1 MEPSCWV
8 ESMMTFAPIRGGVG
22 IEMKWGMGE
31 RILINTLFGKLL
43 NLMFSRDAKVSS
55 NFFDCNIA

>member
-1 MEPSCWV
+1 
-8 ESMMTFAPIRGGVG
+8 MMTFAPIRGGVG